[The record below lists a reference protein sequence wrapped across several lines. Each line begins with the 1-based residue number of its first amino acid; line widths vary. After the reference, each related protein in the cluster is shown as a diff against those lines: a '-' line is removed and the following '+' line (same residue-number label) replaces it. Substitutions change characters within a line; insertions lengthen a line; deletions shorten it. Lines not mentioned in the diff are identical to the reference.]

1 MLNCGIGEDSWKSL
15 GLPGDPTCLS
25 SRKSILNIHWK
36 DWCWSLNSNPLAIWC
51 KELTYWKRP
60 WCWKILNV
68 GGKGDD
74 RGWDGWMASLTQRT
88 WIFVSSR
95 GDGPGGLVCYSPR
108 GCKELN
114 MTEWLNLY
122 KCSWKITCL
131 SSGSSPLNSGFF
143 TWNENSLS
151 QKEKM
156 EILGELWI
164 NNYGYTSQ
172 HLTCFSD

>member
-60 WCWKILNV
+60 WCWKRLNV

-88 WIFVSSR
+88 WVWVNAGSWWWTGRPGVLQPMACRVGHDWATKLNGIEKSCCSYFTMLIELVIFLFNV
-95 GDGPGGLVCYSPR
+95 
-108 GCKELN
+108 
-114 MTEWLNLY
+114 
-122 KCSWKITCL
+122 CL
-131 SSGSSPLNSGFF
+131 SYTYTQTHIQYFISWFL
-143 TWNENSLS
+143 TLSLK
-151 QKEKM
+151 Q
-156 EILGELWI
+156 LP
-164 NNYGYTSQ
+164 Y
-172 HLTCFSD
+172 FSLP